1 MARDPCVQDLLL
13 RAQYVLCLSALHI
26 NADSVAA
33 TPHIMHAGTASVC
46 WRLTAA
52 AECSEWLRE
61 NSFEHFAYHFARFNI
76 PFYAMSFV
84 NFFIIND
91 GDVAQGD
98 KRLLLALQELMDSPT
113 YDAKCMFIAVSVH
126 CCPRSIDSDLF
137 HSRCILAP

>member
-1 MARDPCVQDLLL
+1 M
-13 RAQYVLCLSALHI
+13 
-26 NADSVAA
+26 
-33 TPHIMHAGTASVC
+33 C

-113 YDAKCMFIAVSVH
+113 YDAKCTFIA
-126 CCPRSIDSDLF
+126 F
-137 HSRCILAP
+137 K